1 MQLSVSARSKITAH
15 LLEQLIRVRT
25 RIVAVGQKR
34 HVLHGQTLI
43 IGGHLIER
51 LARAQR
57 RTYQQLVIVQRNPQL
72 VGKHAANLWPSAPK
86 SRAMVMTTGF
96 FLFSRSLIA
105 IPF

>member
-1 MQLSVSARSKITAH
+1 M
-15 LLEQLIRVRT
+15 EQLIRVRT

-72 VGKHAANLWPSAPK
+72 VGKHAANLVALGAKVARDGNDHRILLILQIAHRDS
-86 SRAMVMTTGF
+86 
-96 FLFSRSLIA
+96 FLA
-105 IPF
+105 NEK